1 MLEATALPR
10 GAPISCVSFCSLH
23 IFPRKDSIHNNVEI
37 QVMENKPLVSSEHG
51 PAEIQEKDL
60 GLETVAGQGES
71 TQTATTREI
80 WGHVEANK
88 NSKQGL

>member
-1 MLEATALPR
+1 
-10 GAPISCVSFCSLH
+10 
-23 IFPRKDSIHNNVEI
+23 
-37 QVMENKPLVSSEHG
+37 MENKPLVSSEHG

-60 GLETVAGQGES
+60 GLETVAGQEES
-71 TQTATTREI
+71 TQTKTTREI